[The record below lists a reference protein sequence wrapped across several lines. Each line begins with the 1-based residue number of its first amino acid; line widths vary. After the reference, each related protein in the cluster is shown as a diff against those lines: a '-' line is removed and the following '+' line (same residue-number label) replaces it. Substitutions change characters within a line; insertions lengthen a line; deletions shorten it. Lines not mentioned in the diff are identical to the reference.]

1 MSLIFFV
8 LFFLSNP
15 DQSLD
20 LLYFDF
26 ATVYLCIT
34 SVFVCNKNEVGLLK
48 EQVSFLFLWILIFL
62 HRLVCTWAPSQQYI
76 HPVVTKWPQSHVCIC
91 GFMVF
96 MVILKVVWKNAF
108 KKAFKLFRHLYSE
121 SFYEYS
127 MNAKNIFNKSMDS
140 MYMYKLHVQDPQSF
154 YFPEQCHGILFIQES
169 DLDFLF
175 YPPPANHQASVC
187 LFAAAGL
194 LCSYNELNE

>member
-1 MSLIFFV
+1 M
-8 LFFLSNP
+8 
-15 DQSLD
+15 
-20 LLYFDF
+20 
-26 ATVYLCIT
+26 
-34 SVFVCNKNEVGLLK
+34 K
-48 EQVSFLFLWILIFL
+48 ELVSFLFLWILIFL
-62 HRLVCTWAPSQQYI
+62 HRLLCTWAPSQQYV

-108 KKAFKLFRHLYSE
+108 KKAFKLFRHLCSE

-127 MNAKNIFNKSMDS
+127 MNANNIFNKSMGL
-140 MYMYKLHVQDPQSF
+140 MFKIHKV

-175 YPPPANHQASVC
+175 YFPPANHRASVC
-187 LFAAAGL
+187 LFAAAG
-194 LCSYNELNE
+194 SYVVTMN

>member
-1 MSLIFFV
+1 M
-8 LFFLSNP
+8 
-15 DQSLD
+15 
-20 LLYFDF
+20 
-26 ATVYLCIT
+26 
-34 SVFVCNKNEVGLLK
+34 K
-48 EQVSFLFLWILIFL
+48 ELVSFLFLWILIFL

-108 KKAFKLFRHLYSE
+108 KKAFKLFRHLCSE

-127 MNAKNIFNKSMDS
+127 MNANNIFNKSMGL
-140 MYMYKLHVQDPQSF
+140 MFKIHKV

-175 YPPPANHQASVC
+175 YFPPSKSPGFSVPIC
-187 LFAAAGL
+187 CCWL